1 MIRTLRL
8 TPSQL
13 GHRAELLFYSYFTI
27 LLLSRG
33 NPGRTA
39 SRRLFIGLDNVAA
52 IYGTIQIAWVDLMTD
67 VLFGLQKE
75 FPGYRIWQ
83 ECHGERKRYIAC
95 RLHVG
100 IRPHSVV
107 TADPDE
113 LRDVLSGRWDSEDG
127 S

>member
-1 MIRTLRL
+1 M
-8 TPSQL
+8 
-13 GHRAELLFYSYFTI
+13 
-27 LLLSRG
+27 
-33 NPGRTA
+33 
-39 SRRLFIGLDNVAA
+39 
-52 IYGTIQIAWVDLMTD
+52 YGTIQIAWVDLMTD

-100 IRPHSVV
+100 SRPHSVV

-113 LRDVLSGRWDSEDG
+113 LRDVLSGRRDSEDG

>member
-1 MIRTLRL
+1 MIRIFRL

-13 GHRAELLFYSYFTI
+13 VRRAELLFYLYFTI
-27 LLLSRG
+27 LLLSQG
-33 NPGRTA
+33 NPWRTA
-39 SRRLFIGLDNVAA
+39 SRRLFIGLDNAVA
-52 IYGTIQIAWVDLMTD
+52 IYGTIRIAWVDLMTD

-113 LRDVLSGRWDSEDG
+113 LRDVLSGRRDSEDG